1 MDQRSSAPT
10 SQQTAR
16 PTRDFFDVYKV
27 AIDDL
32 HRTRSLAQKIDTMYV
47 TIVTL
52 LLTADAYEIAIA
64 KFDSW
69 VPIVATAGVALIG
82 LAIASRWRRGT
93 ANLFKIVTNRYAWL
107 RSAEDARIHPEMA
120 QIGADIFTQEYKAV
134 YEPQVQK
141 AKGRASA
148 DDGPAAA
155 EGGFSTFYD
164 RTLFLQRLCPVIF
177 TAVPVILA
185 IATYVNLHP
194 SVAQPFERLLSGM

>member
-1 MDQRSSAPT
+1 MDQQSTTPSSQPPLAK
-10 SQQTAR
+10 
-16 PTRDFFDVYKV
+16 RDFFDVYKM

-47 TIVTL
+47 TILTL

-107 RSAEDARIHPEMA
+107 RSAEDARMHPEMA

-134 YEPQVQK
+134 YESQLQRPN
-141 AKGRASA
+141 ARASRV
-148 DDGPAAA
+148 DDPAAA
-155 EGGFSTFYD
+155 ERGFSTFYD

-177 TAVPVILA
+177 MAVPVILA
-185 IATYVNLHP
+185 IATYINLHP
-194 SVAQPFERLLSGM
+194 AVAQPLERLLAGK

>member
-47 TIVTL
+47 TILTL

-64 KFDSW
+64 QFNSW
-69 VPIVATAGVALIG
+69 VPIVATAGVALVG
-82 LAIASRWRRGT
+82 LAIASRWRRGA

-107 RSAEDARIHPEMA
+107 RMA
-120 QIGADIFTQEYKAV
+120 THGYAWL
-134 YEPQVQK
+134 
-141 AKGRASA
+141 RM
-148 DDGPAAA
+148 AA
-155 EGGFSTFYD
+155 
-164 RTLFLQRLCPVIF
+164 
-177 TAVPVILA
+177 
-185 IATYVNLHP
+185 
-194 SVAQPFERLLSGM
+194 

>member
-1 MDQRSSAPT
+1 MDQRSTTPSTQPPL
-10 SQQTAR
+10 SK
-16 PTRDFFDVYKV
+16 RDFFDVYKV

-32 HRTRSLAQKIDTMYV
+32 HRTRSLAQQIDTMYV
-47 TIVTL
+47 TILTL
-52 LLTADAYEIAIA
+52 LLTADAYEIATS

-82 LAIASRWRRGT
+82 NAIASRWRRGT

-107 RSAEDARIHPEMA
+107 RSAEDARMHPEMA

-134 YEPQVQK
+134 YEPQVQT
-141 AKGRASA
+141 AKGRASTL
-148 DDGPAAA
+148 DDPAAA
-155 EGGFSTFYD
+155 ERGFSTFYD

-185 IATYVNLHP
+185 IATYINLHP
-194 SVAQPFERLLSGM
+194 SVALPLERLLAGK

>member
-1 MDQRSSAPT
+1 MNQRSTTPSTQPPL
-10 SQQTAR
+10 SK
-16 PTRDFFDVYKV
+16 RDFFDVYKV

-32 HRTRSLAQKIDTMYV
+32 HRTRSLAQNIDTMYV

-52 LLTADAYEIAIA
+52 LLTADAYEIATA

-82 LAIASRWRRGT
+82 LAIASRWRRGA

-107 RSAEDARIHPEMA
+107 RSAEDARMHPEMA

-134 YEPQVQK
+134 YEPQLKKGK
-141 AKGRASA
+141 ARASTV
-148 DDGPAAA
+148 DDPAAA
-155 EGGFSTFYD
+155 EGGLSTFYD
-164 RTLFLQRLCPVIF
+164 RTLVLQRLCPVIF

-185 IATYVNLHP
+185 IFTYINLHP
-194 SVAQPFERLLSGM
+194 SVAQPLGRLLAGK

>member
-47 TIVTL
+47 TILTL
-52 LLTADAYEIAIA
+52 LLTADAYEIATA

-82 LAIASRWRRGT
+82 LAIASRWRRGA

-107 RSAEDARIHPEMA
+107 RSAEDVQLHPEMA
-120 QIGADIFTQEYKAV
+120 QIGADIFTQEYKAI
-134 YEPQVQK
+134 YAPHLQK
-141 AKGRASA
+141 AKARASTV
-148 DDGPAAA
+148 DDPAAA
-155 EGGFSTFYD
+155 ERGFSTFYD

-194 SVAQPFERLLSGM
+194 SVAQPFKRLLSGM

>member
-1 MDQRSSAPT
+1 MDQRSTTPSPHT
-10 SQQTAR
+10 PLSK
-16 PTRDFFDVYKV
+16 RDFFDVYKV

-47 TIVTL
+47 TILTL

-64 KFDSW
+64 QFNSW
-69 VPIVATAGVALIG
+69 VPIVATAGVALVG
-82 LAIASRWRRGT
+82 LAIASRWRRGA

-107 RSAEDARIHPEMA
+107 RSAEDARLHPEMA

-134 YEPQVQK
+134 YEPQVQT
-141 AKGRASA
+141 AKGRARSA
-148 DDGPAAA
+148 DDPAAA
-155 EGGFSTFYD
+155 ERGFSTFYD

-185 IATYVNLHP
+185 IATYINLHP
-194 SVAQPFERLLSGM
+194 SVAQPLERLLAGK